1 MVLSTLV
8 GLVECD
14 LLVFAYT
21 KQDVLSK
28 LLDVISMVLLVNNVR
43 KTFLIL
49 LILVLF
55 IDGTNSSI
63 FRTLNVAVDL
73 VIEEILQ
80 KLVFIEDLQ
89 ELERASLVIIEHAV
103 ELGDLAVAHRA
114 FPVRDLALV

>member
-14 LLVFAYT
+14 LLVFAYA

-73 VIEEILQ
+73 VIEEIL
-80 KLVFIEDLQ
+80 
-89 ELERASLVIIEHAV
+89 
-103 ELGDLAVAHRA
+103 
-114 FPVRDLALV
+114 